1 MHTVKRNGAKKKKKK
16 KAKRKHKSLKCLD
29 IQKSIECTKEESV
42 LGRQRSRLK
51 FNPWRGAET
60 AGGRRENSGRTAGG
74 RRGRREGRLS
84 RDNNEFFLFVSSF
97 SPAMIHGESGYARS
111 RKINYISKV
120 KIEFGGGKGAGGN
133 AFVFVRRRPPAA
145 RERQK
150 F

>member
-1 MHTVKRNGAKKKKKK
+1 MRTAKRNVPKKKKKK
-16 KAKRKHKSLKCLD
+16 KNPLFDVGASGHAEKHRVHEGRKRSWPAAISFK
-29 IQKSIECTKEESV
+29 IQP
-42 LGRQRSRLK
+42 L
-51 FNPWRGAET
+51 A
-60 AGGRRENSGRTAGG
+60 RRRDGGRTAGG
-74 RRGRREGRLS
+74 RQGRREGRLS

-133 AFVFVRRRPPAA
+133 TFVFVRRRPPAA